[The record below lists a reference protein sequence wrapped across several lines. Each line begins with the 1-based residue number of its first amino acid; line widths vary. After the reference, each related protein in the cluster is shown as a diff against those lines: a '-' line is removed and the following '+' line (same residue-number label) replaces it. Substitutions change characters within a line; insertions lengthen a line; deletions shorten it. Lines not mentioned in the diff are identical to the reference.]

1 MRFFL
6 YSCKQAHQIVSEGLD
21 RQLTVS
27 EKARLRM
34 HLSIC
39 DACTNFNGQMQLLRK
54 AMHRVALD
62 PDPTN
67 ATSTDPKQR

>member
-6 YSCKQAHQIVSEGLD
+6 YSCKQAHRIVSEGLD
-21 RQLTVS
+21 RSLSMS
-27 EKARLRM
+27 ERARLTM

-54 AMHRVALD
+54 AMHKVSHD
-62 PDPTN
+62 VDPT
-67 ATSTDPKQR
+67 AKPEAKDRQQ

>member
-1 MRFFL
+1 
-6 YSCKQAHQIVSEGLD
+6 
-21 RQLTVS
+21 
-27 EKARLRM
+27 M